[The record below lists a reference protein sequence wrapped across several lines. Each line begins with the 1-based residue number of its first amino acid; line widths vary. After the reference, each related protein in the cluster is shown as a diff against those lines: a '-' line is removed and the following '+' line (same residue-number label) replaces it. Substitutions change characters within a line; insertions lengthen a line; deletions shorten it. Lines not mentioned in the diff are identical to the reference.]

1 MKTILSFV
9 AAFCICTSLF
19 AQHPLLNK
27 PMPLLPAKTLDG
39 TTIDKAYYKDHITVV
54 SFMYIGCPPCM
65 NEIGMMN
72 RLSEEYKAR
81 NVQFLC
87 VARQMRQQMVEFN
100 EDSTSLF
107 GKVRK
112 ALGVPPITYAIQPA
126 CVGTESKMTKG
137 GSESEQHIDLKSE
150 CNTITDVYGVTSFPT
165 AFFVDRNGV
174 IRKIKKNGPPSQ
186 HYEPFYEEMKSR
198 IDSMLAE

>member
-1 MKTILSFV
+1 MKFIPTLLAALALSLS
-9 AAFCICTSLF
+9 SL
-19 AQHPLLNK
+19 AQHPLLDK

-39 TTIDKAYYKDHITVV
+39 ATIDQGYYKDHITVV
-54 SFMYIGCPPCM
+54 SFMFIGCMPCM

-72 RLSEEYKAR
+72 RLNDEYKSR

-112 ALGVPPITYAIQPA
+112 ALGVPPMNYAIQPA
-126 CVGTESKMTKG
+126 CADAESRMIKG
-137 GSESEQHIDLKSE
+137 DSGHDIQMKSE
-150 CNTITDVYGVTSFPT
+150 CNTITDVYSVTSFPT
-165 AFFVDRNGV
+165 AFFVNRQGV
-174 IRKIKKNGPPSQ
+174 IRKVKKGGPPNQ
-186 HYEPFYEEMKSR
+186 HHEPFYEEMKAS
-198 IDSMLAE
+198 IDSMLVE